1 MALIK
6 RLSMRRQIR
15 RTAEQSLAQSPIF
28 TEPPATPLYHSA
40 PPEVNVARLGADNLD
55 QPSASAGARV
65 PEATAA
71 EGSRP
76 SVQVEPALP
85 ASASSVETSRGE
97 AGQPASRA
105 PEPSTLAPAPDVDQG
120 EWQLPQWQY
129 TSKRARANQQQEQR
143 KKRR

>member
-55 QPSASAGARV
+55 EPPASAGASV
-65 PEATAA
+65 PEATTA
-71 EGSRP
+71 ESSRP
-76 SVQVEPALP
+76 PVQIEPARS
-85 ASASSVETSRGE
+85 ASASLVETSHGE

-105 PEPSTLAPAPDVDQG
+105 PGPSTPSLASDASQD

>member
-1 MALIK
+1 
-6 RLSMRRQIR
+6 MRRQIR

-40 PPEVNVARLGADNLD
+40 PPEVNVARLGADSLG
-55 QPSASAGARV
+55 QPPVSAGARV
-65 PEATAA
+65 PEATTV

-76 SVQVEPALP
+76 PVQVEPALP

-97 AGQPASRA
+97 AGQPASHA
-105 PEPSTLAPAPDVDQG
+105 PEPSAPAADQD